1 MSSENGTT
9 EKRFKGYYADNLSLK
24 IALTAITAAL
34 YIALGYIFQA
44 ISFLGLQFRVAEL
57 IVGMCIIFPYEGL
70 VGNVIG
76 VFFVNLSSPLGPI
89 DLISCIVNMPA
100 LYCII
105 YFRDKGA
112 LKYLGGILYALIISL
127 YVAFILNFVLSLPI
141 MLMFIQVLIPEVIL
155 TTFGIIIFETIK
167 RALNINEKIDRK
179 KGEISS

>member
-1 MSSENGTT
+1 MSIENGTT
-9 EKRFKGYYADNLSLK
+9 EKRFKGNYVDNLSLK

-57 IVGMCIIFPYEGL
+57 IVGMCIIFPFEGL

-89 DLISCIVNMPA
+89 DLISCIVNVPA

-105 YFRDKGA
+105 YFKDKGG

-155 TTFGIIIFETIK
+155 TTLGIIIFENIK
-167 RALNINEKIDRK
+167 RALNINDKIDRK